1 MVMQAPANFI
11 DTFDAEVHRLYE
23 ASDSLRN
30 TVRFVSGV
38 LGKSHS
44 FPVVGGGTASKFIRG
59 NDVVVMNQARKEV
72 KSDLEDWSAFDMVYK
87 PDLNKINFNET
98 SEVAEG
104 CVSAIARRENQLII
118 DAAKAVIAADNTIG
132 AGTGALTVKL
142 LTQLKAY
149 FDKRNVPLQDRHIL
163 TSAIQLQQLL
173 NDDKANSIE
182 RATIKSLVNGELDY
196 FVGFHF
202 KTIGDYEEGGLPVP
216 GTNMSLAIAY
226 QKKAVGLAVG
236 QDRISSVEWV
246 PLKRGWL
253 VGCDYTAGGV
263 AIDKDGIA
271 AVKTLDTASV

>member
-30 TVRFVSGV
+30 TVRFKSGV

-44 FPVVGGGTASKFIRG
+44 FPIVGGGTASRFIRG
-59 NDVVVMNQARKEV
+59 NDVVVMNQSRDEV
-72 KSDLEDWSAFDMVYK
+72 KADLVDWSAFDMVYK
-87 PDLNKINFNET
+87 ADLNKLNFGET

-104 CVSAIARRENQLII
+104 CVNAMARRENQII
-118 DAAKAVIAADNTIG
+118 INAAKAAVASGNTIG
-132 AGTGALTVKL
+132 DGTGALTVKL
-142 LTQLKAY
+142 LTVLKAY

-163 TSAIQLQQLL
+163 TSAIQQQQLL

-182 RATIKSLVNGELDY
+182 RATIKALVNGEVDY

-202 KTIGDYEEGGLPVP
+202 HVIGDYDEGGLPVP
-216 GTNMSLAIAY
+216 GANLSLALAY
-226 QKKAVGLAVG
+226 HKKAVGLAVG
-236 QDRISSVEWV
+236 QDRVSSTDWV
-246 PLKRGWL
+246 PMKRGWL

-263 AIDKDGIA
+263 AINAKGIA
-271 AVKTLDTASV
+271 AVKTLDTADA